1 MIIGFE
7 IQKPNRFFRP
17 NMKSSRSTCSNGG
30 SGSYRCIMSLSSKRA
45 KLILKLANLSLK
57 PTEVRKG
64 CRVPSSL
71 DNGCSAGKTEVRRA
85 ILMNCLLQLRMK
97 FEVSCFKVPNYT
109 TMMTNRPPTR
119 GTRTRVSSKS
129 HLVNNDWRC

>member
-1 MIIGFE
+1 MIIGSG
-7 IQKPNRFFRP
+7 IQNPNRFSRP

-30 SGSYRCIMSLSSKRA
+30 SGSYRCIMSLNNKRA

-71 DNGCSAGKTEVRRA
+71 GNGCSAGKTEVRRA
-85 ILMNCLLQLRMK
+85 ILMNSLPQLKMK
-97 FEVSCFKVPNYT
+97 FEASCFKVPNYT
-109 TMMTNRPPTR
+109 TMMTNRPPAR
-119 GTRTRVSSKS
+119 GTRTRVKQKPSA
-129 HLVNNDWRC
+129 RQ